1 MKYPLS
7 SILQEERKDMTIREC
22 YEKTGSDYENI
33 LKTAVLNSDAVIIAS
48 DSLSPSLT
56 KFIESSN
63 KPFLPFTPKDGFA
76 EAYTNFYSNEVI

>member
-33 LKTAVLNSDAVIIAS
+33 LKTI
-48 DSLSPSLT
+48 
-56 KFIESSN
+56 
-63 KPFLPFTPKDGFA
+63 
-76 EAYTNFYSNEVI
+76 NEQI